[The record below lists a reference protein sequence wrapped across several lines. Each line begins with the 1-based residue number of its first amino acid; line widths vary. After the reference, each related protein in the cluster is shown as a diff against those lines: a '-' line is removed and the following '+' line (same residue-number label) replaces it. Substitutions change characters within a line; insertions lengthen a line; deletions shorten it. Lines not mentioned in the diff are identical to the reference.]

1 MFFDTAELLQKYG
14 HQIAYFAMASPNN
27 IPSPDADYFVP
38 YVDLNQTRGLVNQL
52 KLAGQIIYSLE
63 AKRKITE
70 LLEHKK
76 PNLAHL
82 HNIYHQLSPSI
93 LGAIKRKKIPIVM
106 TLHDYKL
113 TCPVYTLMRDGKIC
127 EECKGGKY
135 YKVVQNH
142 CTKGSRAKSVVNMIE
157 MYLHHTVFRVY
168 NQVDVFISPSRFLK
182 HQIEAM
188 GFPGNIVHLPN
199 FINAAGYEPQYEP
212 QENSLV
218 YFGRLSEE
226 KGVATLVEAVKGLN
240 IPLKIIGDGPQ
251 KELLVAKCAQE
262 KIDNVKFLGYKTG
275 KELLEEIRRSA
286 VVVIPSEWYEN
297 YPRSVIESFALGK
310 PVIGANIGGIPE
322 LVNDGETGYLFEPG
336 NSQALREK
344 IQLVIENRQFISAMG
359 RNARRFAETE
369 LNPEQ
374 HYQQLMEV
382 YQGAIQKQNK

>member
-1 MFFDTAELLQKYG
+1 MVFFDTAELLQKYG

-27 IPSPDADYFVP
+27 IPSPDADYFVS

-52 KLAGQIIYSLE
+52 KLAGRIIYSFE
-63 AKRKITE
+63 AKRKITA

-113 TCPVYTLMRDGKIC
+113 TCPVYTLMCDGKIC
-127 EECKGGKY
+127 EECKCGKY

-142 CTKGSRAKSVVNMIE
+142 CTKGSRVKSVVNMVE

-168 NQVDVFISPSRFLK
+168 NQVDIFISPSRFLK
-182 HQIEAM
+182 HKIEAM
-188 GFPGNIVHLPN
+188 GFRGNIVHLPN

-212 QENSLV
+212 QEDSLV

-240 IPLKIIGDGPQ
+240 ILLKIIGDGPQ
-251 KELLVAKCAQE
+251 KELLVAQCAQE
-262 KIDNVKFLGYKTG
+262 KIDNIKFLGYKTG

-297 YPRSVIESFALGK
+297 NPRSVIESFALGK
-310 PVIGANIGGIPE
+310 PVIGADIGGIPE
-322 LVNDGETGYLFEPG
+322 LVKDGKTGYLFESG
-336 NSQALREK
+336 NCDELREK
-344 IQLVIENRQFISAMG
+344 ILLVIQNRQKVAEMG
-359 RNARRFAETE
+359 RQARAFVESE
-369 LNPEQ
+369 LNPEK
-374 HYQQLMEV
+374 HYQQLMEI
-382 YQGAIQKQNK
+382 YQTAREKR